1 MKIDYEPHPDQLK
14 IHTALR
20 PFCSGLMV
28 LVIAGRR
35 FGKTLLAVNEIIK
48 RAIEIPNARIWYIA
62 PTKDQAYRIAWRILF
77 HYLPREMIAKKRD
90 DRHYVELTNGSLI
103 EFLGTQDQIWLLGA
117 GLHFVVFDE
126 FPTIPW
132 TVWYDVIKPMLMDY
146 NGDALFIGSVPDP
159 KIHDITTEFLEMYE
173 GALYKPTSDCIG
185 FNFSSFS
192 NPFLNQNKLRK
203 DIEDLKSK
211 GRENDAFRI
220 YYGKYTREYGRVFPK
235 FNRDKHVVL
244 PADLPLSWM
253 RLMACDPHQQRPH
266 YSLWAALD
274 EREHWWFYREQK
286 FMLPSEDR
294 QMTTR
299 ETAAEIMRIEATA
312 KERVTARFI
321 DPRSSKIE
329 YRAVGEASIG
339 KIFRDC
345 GLFFRDGNS
354 DFNAFFQT
362 LNDLLVDYPE
372 PKFHVTANCEEF
384 IQQIEGLTW
393 ESWASLRAREEKGS
407 KDRPKKVRDDYTD
420 CCKYILN
427 SNIRPIDRQAI
438 ASFRQGL
445 EQKWAEQRY
454 L

>member
-1 MKIDYEPHPDQLK
+1 M
-14 IHTALR
+14 
-20 PFCSGLMV
+20 C
-28 LVIAGRR
+28 IAGRR
-35 FGKTLLAVNEIIK
+35 FGKTILAVNEIVK

-62 PTKDQAYRIAWRILF
+62 PTKDQAYRVAWRLLF
-77 HYLPREMIAKKRD
+77 RYLPRDQISKTRD
-90 DRHYVELTNGSLI
+90 DRHYVELKNGSLI
-103 EFLGTQDQIWLLGA
+103 EFLGTQDQITLLGA
-117 GLHFVVFDE
+117 GLHFVVLDE

-132 TVWYDVIKPMLMDY
+132 TVWIDTIKPTLMDY

-159 KIHDITTEFLEMYE
+159 KIHDITSEFLEMYE
-173 GALYKPTSDCIG
+173 LLLHKPTETAKS

-192 NPFLNQNKLRK
+192 NPYLNKNKLEK

-211 GRENDAFRI
+211 GRGDDAFRI
-220 YYGKYTREYGRVFPK
+220 YYGKYTREHGRPFAK
-235 FNRDKHVVL
+235 FSREKHVVL
-244 PADLPLSWM
+244 PAQFPLSWM
-253 RLMACDPHQQRPH
+253 RLMAVDPHQQRPH
-266 YSLWAALD
+266 YALWVAVD

-286 FMLPSEDR
+286 FMFTSEDR

-299 ETAAEIMRIEATA
+299 EVAAEIMRIEAAA
-312 KERVTARFI
+312 KERIMARLI

-354 DFNAFFQT
+354 DFNSFFQT
-362 LNDLLVDYPE
+362 FRDMLVDYPE
-372 PKFHVTANCEEF
+372 PRVHITANCEEF
-384 IQQIEGLTW
+384 IWQIENATW

-407 KDRPKKVRDDYTD
+407 KDRLKKVNDDYLD
-420 CCKYILN
+420 CAKYILN